1 MRADRLRTILRAGLL
16 LAFLYFGLE
25 KLLGLPGAV
34 ALYDALGFGQWP
46 RYLTGTVETVSA
58 LALLTPFAPY
68 ACLALAA
75 TMAVGFTAKLLLVGP
90 PVWHLVLLAL
100 AALLLLWLDM
110 RPRRRAGPHPPT

>member
-46 RYLTGTVETVSA
+46 RYVTGTVETVSA
-58 LALLTPFAPY
+58 IALLTPFAPY

-75 TMAVGFTAKLLLVGP
+75 TMVVGFTAKVLLVGP
-90 PVWHLVLLAL
+90 PIWHLAGLFVLL
-100 AALLLLWLDM
+100 LLLLWLDM
-110 RPRRRAGPHPPT
+110 RARRRAGATPPA

>member
-1 MRADRLRTILRAGLL
+1 MPADRIRLVLRLGLL

-25 KLLGLPGAV
+25 KLLGLPRAV

-46 RYLTGTVETVSA
+46 RYVTGSVETLSA
-58 LALLTPFAPY
+58 LALLTPVSAY

-90 PVWHLVLLAL
+90 PVWHLAALGL
-100 AALLLLWLDM
+100 AALVLFVLD
-110 RPRRRAGPHPPT
+110 RFARQRA